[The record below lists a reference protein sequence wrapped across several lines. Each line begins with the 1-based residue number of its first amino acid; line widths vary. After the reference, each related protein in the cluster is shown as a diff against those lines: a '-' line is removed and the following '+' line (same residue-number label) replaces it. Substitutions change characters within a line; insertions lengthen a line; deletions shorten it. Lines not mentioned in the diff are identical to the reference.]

1 MIIFDNISNYQI
13 CVDLDNTLIFT
24 DDANNQAYLYAI
36 NEFLPNIQFDYDG
49 RITESIILNNLN
61 QFPKYILSSII
72 ELKQKCFS
80 NFINLTYINYHLLEK
95 LNVMKTSS
103 VLYLTSCGKKSRV
116 ERVLIHHGLH
126 DLFNDIICN
135 EKKFEIIVNKTQDI
149 NKILVFDDDKIQ
161 LDMAHVAGI
170 KKENLFLVHK
180 ENIYGFEKIYD

>member
-1 MIIFDNISNYQI
+1 MEYIFVTLVIIII
-13 CVDLDNTLIFT
+13 CLFFYFKSLKKRKVEEKF
-24 DDANNQAYLYAI
+24 Y
-36 NEFLPNIQFDYDG
+36 
-49 RITESIILNNLN
+49 
-61 QFPKYILSSII
+61 I

-170 KKENLFLVHK
+170 KKENLFLVRK
-180 ENIYGFEKIYD
+180 ENIYGFEKICF